1 MFNFLLSVGVQIIQT
16 IVRMSTHKWM
26 CCMIPFKLHRYNEV
40 EVLVEGAVYQHIFF
54 LSEIK
59 FFQQMNEVPSK
70 NSSFCRLVSFSYQ
83 AARS

>member
-1 MFNFLLSVGVQIIQT
+1 MFNLLLSIGVQIIQT
-16 IVRMSTHKWM
+16 IVRISTHKWM

-40 EVLVEGAVYQHIFF
+40 EVEGAVYHKQIFF
-54 LSEIK
+54 LSETKK